1 MADDIKFT
9 AQMLRLLE
17 QAADV
22 DGAIE
27 KIMSNIKDFCEVE
40 AAFLYWDLRSKL
52 YASSSKAELVDLIKD
67 LLTQHYEDKS
77 LKNRTYKLTDKMSVQ
92 YIPLLWQKKKLG
104 ALLLILKNGASREP
118 AKDMLSLLPFVL
130 YSYNTHY
137 HLRQK
142 KYEAIN
148 GMIAVIEALDEYTRD
163 HSKNTAN
170 YALLLA
176 ESMELPAQQIQDIY
190 YGALFH
196 DIGKIGIPIEILRKQ
211 ASLTDQEYEIIKQ
224 HPVKGDAILKHF
236 ADFEPIAQFVRHH
249 HERYGG
255 GGYPDGLK
263 GDDIPFGARLICV
276 VDAYDALT
284 TNRSY
289 RKAQGGKTA
298 IEEIKDNTPEQFDP
312 EIVKVFAKIEKNL

>member
-1 MADDIKFT
+1 MADNIKFV
-9 AQMLRLLE
+9 AQMLKLLE
-17 QAADV
+17 QASDIDSAY
-22 DGAIE
+22 E
-27 KIMSNIKDFCEVE
+27 KLISNIKAICEVE

-52 YASSSKAELVDLIKD
+52 YASSSKTELVDSIKD
-67 LLTQHYEDKS
+67 LLAKRYEEKS
-77 LKNRTYKLTDKMSVQ
+77 LKNRSYKLNETMVVH
-92 YIPLLWQKKKLG
+92 YIPLLWMKKKLG
-104 ALLLILKNGASREP
+104 VLLLVMQSEKLEERF
-118 AKDMLSLLPFVL
+118 KDIFSFLSFIL
-130 YSYNTHY
+130 YSYNSHY

-176 ESMELPAQQIQDIY
+176 EAMELPASQVQDIY

-196 DIGKIGIPIEILRKQ
+196 DVGKIGIPIEILRKQ
-211 ASLTDQEYEIIKQ
+211 ESLTDEEYEIIKQ
-224 HPVKGDAILKHF
+224 HPVKGNEILKHF

-249 HERYGG
+249 HERFGG

-263 GDDIPFGARLICV
+263 GDDIPLGARLICV

-298 IEEIKDNTPEQFDP
+298 IEEIKDHTPEQFDP
-312 EIVKVFAKIEKNL
+312 EIVKVFEKVEKNL